1 VLDPRAVIAA
11 ALLAAC
17 GDGAGVPSPDAAP
30 EPDAALD
37 PARLSSTGLDT
48 LEVRAF
54 APRYALWSDGAVKSR
69 WMFVPGEIDTSD
81 PAHWR
86 FPVGTKFWKQFAA
99 PDGRK
104 LETRLIEHVADTGD
118 DDVDFRTISFVWLDD
133 ESDAIAA
140 PLGAEDVRG
149 TDHDVPSATQC
160 RTCHTGEPGFALGV
174 SALQLGEYE
183 VPGDAATQAAL
194 GYLHANCGHCH
205 NPNGSARPDV
215 DMTLQLDLAATTPE
229 TTTIWRDT
237 VGVAL
242 FRFEHACCT
251 VRVAPG
257 DPDASALLYR
267 MSVRDAAAAGSDQMP
282 PIASE
287 HVDDAGVELVRAWIA
302 SMPAQ

>member
-17 GDGAGVPSPDAAP
+17 GGGAAAPDASVDGAAPDAA
-30 EPDAALD
+30 DST
-37 PARLSSTGLDT
+37 RLSSTGLDT
-48 LEVRAF
+48 LDVRAF
-54 APRYALWSDGAVKSR
+54 EPRYELWSDGAVKSR
-69 WMFVPGEIDTSD
+69 WMFVPGAIDTGD

-86 FPVGTKFWKQFAA
+86 FPVGTKLWKEFAA

-104 LETRLIEHVADTGD
+104 LETRLIERIDDTGD
-118 DDVDFRTISFVWLDD
+118 DELDFRTISFVWLDD

-140 PLGAEDVRG
+140 PEGAEDVRG

-160 RTCHTGEPGFALGV
+160 RTCHTGEPGFVLGV

-183 VPGDAATQAAL
+183 VPGDPMTQEAL

-205 NPNGSARPDV
+205 NPGGSARPDV
-215 DMTLQLDLAATTPE
+215 DLTLQLDLAATTPE

-251 VRVAPG
+251 LRVAPG
-257 DPDASALLYR
+257 DPDASAMLYR
-267 MSVRDAAAAGSDQMP
+267 MTVRDAASAGSDQMP
-282 PIASE
+282 PIATE
-287 HVDDAGVELVRAWIA
+287 HPDIAGVELVRAWIA
-302 SMPAQ
+302 GLPAQ